1 MQDSQESSESM
12 DSSATINGQD
22 GGDLDEQDPFDNNEF
37 LNHAWLYNIAIPD
50 NLYPQGPLLISP
62 LFKKKKSFEI
72 GFLVP
77 QALCYIRVNFLLCTF
92 LQVIV
97 L

>member
-62 LFKKKKSFEI
+62 LFKKKSLLKSD
-72 GFLVP
+72 FLYHKHSVTLGLTSYS
-77 QALCYIRVNFLLCTF
+77 AHSCK
-92 LQVIV
+92 
-97 L
+97 